1 LLCRKC
7 KEQKTTGA
15 LAVQESQ
22 TGLEDLRLSKKNIYC
37 LPVSHTVALDICV
50 LFPERQPSIC
60 KNLNQKRWRPWN
72 QALTDSQILGV
83 MSNEGRGLYRGCH
96 FGRETRHGVID
107 IDINS
112 KYHNAQELAK
122 IRTRFAAVGL
132 ELTPYQSSE
141 SGGWHLYFFFSS
153 FVLSQE
159 VETVIKRWLK
169 VQGYELAGG
178 TLEVF
183 PSGNALRLPL
193 QKGFGWLDSDGKLVK
208 RREEITT
215 DEAISSFLSD
225 LTKTQANWDE
235 VRSLIES
242 QISETRAAAGRSGQ
256 EHRERVSADGL
267 EELYTRGL
275 DHETYQRGRNYWLNG
290 LTGASQRHSA
300 ILSVG
305 HYLWFGDTSQGVR
318 ALPGVRNAGA
328 RVEAISHWLREK
340 HNGHSETINS
350 DRWRDVQSDIENAC
364 YWTPKGSLVSES
376 ESYPLTDRLINRLCQ
391 TKVLTPDQ
399 YAKANRRR
407 EGAARA
413 KIRAALNQMLAEGK
427 HPTIRNLVQATGC
440 RKETVKKH
448 SDIWAIYATRTETRM
463 STGLGD
469 LSGGLGGISF
479 APVLFSGSSFEFESS
494 DQPSSGISHKN
505 TKTTPKLLGI
515 SGSDSFALLDGSR
528 PEEVELIRQAYSYW
542 ESFDL
547 SSICSGST
555 GSKTSSDLDLPGVLD
570 KDVQNE
576 KEDLEPSVAPFAHAW
591 QTSQPESTLSQ
602 AQVLRMPAASLTK
615 GPRLSGNQALRH
627 GQAGGLFSISPVCY
641 SSGITGGIGERGQ
654 ATAETGSLSYLPR
667 EDLKI
672 STVSDAINSTFLAT
686 IINGS
691 DTGLEDKILEPI
703 SNLRNAKRLKTQ
715 AGQGLKLD
723 LSSSSYSRFNFV
735 YTRYM
740 GDTSCNSSPHLPKGG
755 AILKMCG
762 AVDTRYMGK
771 MLKCAAPGV
780 KQALSVDSS

>member
-1 LLCRKC
+1 MLCKKC

-37 LPVSHTVALDICV
+37 LPVSHAVALDICV

-60 KNLNQKRWRPWN
+60 KNLNQKRWRPWS
-72 QALTDSQILGV
+72 QALSDSQILGV

-112 KYHNAQELAK
+112 KYHNAQEMAE
-122 IRTRFAAVGL
+122 IRARFAAVGL

-159 VETVIKRWLK
+159 VETIIKRWLK

-193 QKGFGWLDSDGKLVK
+193 QKGFGWLDSAGKLVR
-208 RREEITT
+208 RREELTA

-256 EHRERVSADGL
+256 EHRERVSTDGL
-267 EELYTRGL
+267 EELYTSGL
-275 DHETYQRGRNYWLNG
+275 DHETYQRGRSYWLNG

-328 RVEAISHWLREK
+328 RVETISQWLREK

-350 DRWRDVQSDIENAC
+350 GRWRDVQSDIESAC
-364 YWTPKGSLVSES
+364 YWTPKGSLVSER
-376 ESYPLTDRLINRLCQ
+376 ESYPLTDRLVNRLCE

-413 KIRAALNQMLAEGK
+413 KIRTALNEMLAEGK

-448 SDIWAIYATRTETRM
+448 SDIWAIYATRIETRM

-469 LSGGLGGISF
+469 LSGGAGGIVADSLVLVSSLANSF
-479 APVLFSGSSFEFESS
+479 DLSALGVFSSESVEEIFPCGLADSDVSSLGLQSSVSRPVSERALVLGSLEVLKSTLSRF
-494 DQPSSGISHKN
+494 GV
-505 TKTTPKLLGI
+505 L
-515 SGSDSFALLDGSR
+515 GSDSFSHSD
-528 PEEVELIRQAYSYW
+528 EV
-542 ESFDL
+542 
-547 SSICSGST
+547 
-555 GSKTSSDLDLPGVLD
+555 SKVL
-570 KDVQNE
+570 NF
-576 KEDLEPSVAPFAHAW
+576 PVAPFAHAW
-591 QTSQPESTLSQ
+591 LMSQPESPLNQ
-602 AQVLRMPAASLTK
+602 AQVLRMPTASLTK

-627 GQAGGLFSISPVCY
+627 GQAGGLSCISPVCY
-641 SSGITGGIGERGQ
+641 STGITGGIKERGQ
-654 ATAETGSLSYLPR
+654 ATAETGSLSYLV
-667 EDLKI
+667 EKNTKI
-672 STVSDAINSTFLAT
+672 RIVSDAINS
-686 IINGS
+686 IILTTANS
-691 DTGLEDKILEPI
+691 GLESKKKDKLLASILVQYSQNRHCFATGRSPPMLI
-703 SNLRNAKRLKTQ
+703 S
-715 AGQGLKLD
+715 
-723 LSSSSYSRFNFV
+723 
-735 YTRYM
+735 
-740 GDTSCNSSPHLPKGG
+740 
-755 AILKMCG
+755 
-762 AVDTRYMGK
+762 
-771 MLKCAAPGV
+771 
-780 KQALSVDSS
+780 

>member
-1 LLCRKC
+1 MLCKKC

-22 TGLEDLRLSKKNIYC
+22 TGLEDLRLSKKNIYS

-72 QALTDSQILGV
+72 QALSDSQILGV

-112 KYHNAQELAK
+112 KYHNAQELAE
-122 IRTRFAAVGL
+122 IRARFAAVGL
-132 ELTPYQSSE
+132 ELTSYQSSE

-159 VETVIKRWLK
+159 VETIIKRWLK

-193 QKGFGWLDSDGKLVK
+193 QKGFGWLDSAGKLVR
-208 RREEITT
+208 RREELTA

-242 QISETRAAAGRSGQ
+242 QISETRAAAGMRAQ

-267 EELYTRGL
+267 EELYTSGL

-290 LTGASQRHSA
+290 LTGRGQRHSA

-328 RVEAISHWLREK
+328 RVEAISHWLKEK
-340 HNGHSETINS
+340 HNGQSETINS
-350 DRWRDVQSDIENAC
+350 GRWRDVQSDIENAC
-364 YWTPKGSLVSES
+364 YWTPKGSLVTER
-376 ESYPLTDRLINRLCQ
+376 ESYPLTDRLINRLCE

-407 EGAARA
+407 KGAARA
-413 KIRAALNQMLAEGK
+413 KIRTALNQMLAEGK
-427 HPTIRNLVQATGC
+427 HPTIRNLVLATGC

-469 LSGGLGGISF
+469 LSGGAGGISL
-479 APVLFSGSSFEFESS
+479 APVLFADSFVEAS

-505 TKTTPKLLGI
+505 TKTSPKLLGI

-528 PEEVELIRQAYSYW
+528 PEEVELIRQSYSYW

-547 SSICSGST
+547 RSICS
-555 GSKTSSDLDLPGVLD
+555 SSGFGQAAMD

-576 KEDLEPSVAPFAHAW
+576 QGVKQSAVAPFAHAW
-591 QTSQPESTLSQ
+591 QTSQPESALNQ
-602 AQVLRMPAASLTK
+602 AQVLRMPSASLTK
-615 GPRLSGNQALRH
+615 GPRLSGIQALRH
-627 GQAGGLFSISPVCY
+627 GQAGGLLCSLPVCY
-641 SSGITGGIGERGQ
+641 STGITGGVWERGQ
-654 ATAETGSLSYLPR
+654 ATAETGSLSYLSGKN
-667 EDLKI
+667 LKLP
-672 STVSDAINSTFLAT
+672 TVLGAINSIFLTA

-691 DTGLEDKILEPI
+691 ETELKDKISEHVFNQQSSERLETEADQAI
-703 SNLRNAKRLKTQ
+703 ELDSSDSN
-715 AGQGLKLD
+715 
-723 LSSSSYSRFNFV
+723 SSILFPV
-735 YTRYM
+735 YTRYCF
-740 GDTSCNSSPHLPKGG
+740 DTG
-755 AILKMCG
+755 
-762 AVDTRYMGK
+762 
-771 MLKCAAPGV
+771 
-780 KQALSVDSS
+780 

>member
-1 LLCRKC
+1 M
-7 KEQKTTGA
+7 
-15 LAVQESQ
+15 
-22 TGLEDLRLSKKNIYC
+22 
-37 LPVSHTVALDICV
+37 ALDICV

-60 KNLNQKRWRPWN
+60 KNINQKRWRPWN

-122 IRTRFAAVGL
+122 IRAKFAAVGL
-132 ELTPYQSSE
+132 ELAPYQSSE

-169 VQGYELAGG
+169 AQGYELAGG

-193 QKGFGWLDSDGKLVK
+193 QKGFGWLDSAGKLVK
-208 RREEITT
+208 KREELTT
-215 DEAISSFLSD
+215 NEAISSFLSD
-225 LTKTQANWDE
+225 LTKTQANWDD
-235 VRSLIES
+235 VISLIES
-242 QISETRAAAGRSGQ
+242 QISEARAAAGRSGK

-267 EELYTRGL
+267 EELYTSGL

-290 LTGASQRHSA
+290 LTGRGQRHSA

-350 DRWRDVQSDIENAC
+350 GRWRDVQSDIENAC
-364 YWTPKGSLVSES
+364 YWTPKGSLVSER

-407 EGAARA
+407 EGTARA
-413 KIRAALNQMLAEGK
+413 KIRAALNRMLAEGK
-427 HPTIRNLVQATGC
+427 HPTIRNLVQATSC

-448 SDIWAIYATRTETRM
+448 SDIWAIYATRTETRL

-469 LSGGLGGISF
+469 LSGGLGGVSL
-479 APVLFSGSSFEFESS
+479 ASELFSGSSFEIGSS

-505 TKTTPKLLGI
+505 AKPSPKLLGI

-528 PEEVELIRQAYSYW
+528 PEEVELIRQSYSYW

-547 SSICSGST
+547 SSICSGSKSA
-555 GSKTSSDLDLPGVLD
+555 GSQTSSDLDLPEVLD
-570 KDVQNE
+570 KDAQKE

-602 AQVLRMPAASLTK
+602 AQVLRMPFIHSQVRLTK

-627 GQAGGLFSISPVCY
+627 GQSGGLFSISPVCY

-654 ATAETGSLSYLPR
+654 VTAETGSLSYLPR
-667 EDLKI
+667 GELKI
-672 STVSDAINSTFLAT
+672 FTVSDAINSIFLTT
-686 IINGS
+686 IISGS
-691 DTGLEDKILEPI
+691 GTGLEDKILEPF
-703 SNLRNAKRLKTQ
+703 SNLRNTERLKTQ

-723 LSSSSYSRFNFV
+723 PPGSSSSHFNFV

-740 GDTSCNSSPHLPKGG
+740 GDTSCNSSPHLPKGV

-762 AVDTRYMGK
+762 AVDTRYMCE
-771 MLKCAAPGV
+771 MLKCAARAG
-780 KQALSVDSS
+780 KQGLSVDSS

>member
-1 LLCRKC
+1 LLCKKC

-37 LPVSHTVALDICV
+37 LPVSHAVALDICV

-72 QALTDSQILGV
+72 QALSDSQILGV

-96 FGRETRHGVID
+96 FGKETRHGVID

-122 IRTRFAAVGL
+122 IRAKFAAVGL

-159 VETVIKRWLK
+159 VETIIKRWLK

-193 QKGFGWLDSDGKLVK
+193 QKGFGWLDSAGKLVRK
-208 RREEITT
+208 REELTT
-215 DEAISSFLSD
+215 DQAISSFLSD

-267 EELYTRGL
+267 EELYTSGL
-275 DHETYQRGRNYWLNG
+275 DHETYQRGRSYWLNG
-290 LTGASQRHSA
+290 LTGPSQRHSA

-350 DRWRDVQSDIENAC
+350 GRWRDVQSDIESAC
-364 YWTPKGSLVSES
+364 YWTPKGSLVSGR
-376 ESYPLTDRLINRLCQ
+376 ESYPLTDRLVNRLCQ

-413 KIRAALNQMLAEGK
+413 KIRTALNQMLSEGK
-427 HPTIRNLVQATGC
+427 HPTIRNLAEATGC
-440 RKETVKKH
+440 RRETVKKH
-448 SDIWAIYATRTETRM
+448 SDIWAIYATRIETRL

-469 LSGGLGGISF
+469 LSGGAGGIPGVLPLVLVSSANSF
-479 APVLFSGSSFEFESS
+479 DQSVLVELCSELVVEIFPCGLADFSDCS
-494 DQPSSGISHKN
+494 
-505 TKTTPKLLGI
+505 L
-515 SGSDSFALLDGSR
+515 GSDSFVSR
-528 PEEVELIRQAYSYW
+528 PVSERALDVG
-542 ESFDL
+542 
-547 SSICSGST
+547 SSAGLSGSNWRILHE
-555 GSKTSSDLDLPGVLD
+555 SLPHSDILNFP
-570 KDVQNE
+570 
-576 KEDLEPSVAPFAHAW
+576 VAPFAHAW
-591 QTSQPESTLSQ
+591 QTSQPESPLNQ
-602 AQVLRMPAASLTK
+602 AQVLRMPTASLTK
-615 GPRLSGNQALRH
+615 GPRLSGIQALRH

-641 SSGITGGIGERGQ
+641 STGITGGIGERGQ
-654 ATAETGSLSYLPR
+654 ATAQIGSLSYLPGK
-667 EDLKI
+667 DQKI
-672 STVSDAINSTFLAT
+672 PIVFDAINSIFLT
-686 IINGS
+686 TGFSGS
-691 DTGLEDKILEPI
+691 GTGLEDKILALVLLRYSQNQLVFVTGRGPPMLI
-703 SNLRNAKRLKTQ
+703 S
-715 AGQGLKLD
+715 
-723 LSSSSYSRFNFV
+723 
-735 YTRYM
+735 
-740 GDTSCNSSPHLPKGG
+740 
-755 AILKMCG
+755 
-762 AVDTRYMGK
+762 
-771 MLKCAAPGV
+771 
-780 KQALSVDSS
+780 

>member
-1 LLCRKC
+1 MLCKKC
-7 KEQKTTGA
+7 KERKTTGA
-15 LAVQESQ
+15 LAVRESQ

-37 LPVSHTVALDICV
+37 LPVSHAVALDICV

-72 QALTDSQILGV
+72 QALSDSQILGV

-96 FGRETRHGVID
+96 FGKETRHGAVD

-122 IRTRFAAVGL
+122 IRARFAAVGL

-159 VETVIKRWLK
+159 VETIIKRWLK

-193 QKGFGWLDSDGKLVK
+193 QKGFGWLDSAGTLVK
-208 RREEITT
+208 RREELTT
-215 DEAISSFLSD
+215 DEAISSFLSN

-235 VRSLIES
+235 VRNLIES

-267 EELYTRGL
+267 EELYTSGL
-275 DHETYQRGRNYWLNG
+275 DHETYQRGRSYWLNG
-290 LTGASQRHSA
+290 LTGPSQRHSA

-305 HYLWFGDTSQGVR
+305 HYLWFGDTSQAVR
-318 ALPGVRNAGA
+318 ALPGIRNAGA

-350 DRWRDVQSDIENAC
+350 GRWRDVQSDIENAC
-364 YWTPKGSLVSES
+364 YWTPKGSLVSER

-413 KIRAALNQMLAEGK
+413 KIRTALNQMLAEGK
-427 HPTIRNLVQATGC
+427 HPTIRNLAEATGC
-440 RKETVKKH
+440 RRETVKKH
-448 SDIWAIYATRTETRM
+448 SDIWAIYATRVETRL

-469 LSGGLGGISF
+469 LSGGAGGILGVLPSVLVSSANSF
-479 APVLFSGSSFEFESS
+479 DQSVLVESCSELVVESFPCGLADFSDCSLGRDSFVSRPVSERALDVGSSAGLSGSNWR
-494 DQPSSGISHKN
+494 ISH
-505 TKTTPKLLGI
+505 
-515 SGSDSFALLDGSR
+515 
-528 PEEVELIRQAYSYW
+528 
-542 ESFDL
+542 ES
-547 SSICSGST
+547 
-555 GSKTSSDLDLPGVLD
+555 LPHSEIL
-570 KDVQNE
+570 NF
-576 KEDLEPSVAPFAHAW
+576 PVAPFAHAW
-591 QTSQPESTLSQ
+591 QTSQPESPLNQ

-615 GPRLSGNQALRH
+615 GPRLSGIQALRH
-627 GQAGGLFSISPVCY
+627 GQAGDLFSISPVCY
-641 SSGITGGIGERGQ
+641 STGITGGIGERGQ
-654 ATAETGSLSYLPR
+654 VTAKTGSLSYLPWK
-667 EDLKI
+667 DQKI
-672 STVSDAINSTFLAT
+672 PTEFDAINSIFLT
-686 IINGS
+686 TKFSGS
-691 DTGLEDKILEPI
+691 GTGLEDKILTPFSKLQDAEGPE
-703 SNLRNAKRLKTQ
+703 SQ
-715 AGQGLKLD
+715 AGQAVEQEPPD
-723 LSSSSYSRFNFV
+723 SISSPLFSVYSRYCF
-735 YTRYM
+735 
-740 GDTSCNSSPHLPKGG
+740 DTG
-755 AILKMCG
+755 
-762 AVDTRYMGK
+762 
-771 MLKCAAPGV
+771 
-780 KQALSVDSS
+780 

>member
-1 LLCRKC
+1 MLCKKC

-37 LPVSHTVALDICV
+37 LPVSHAVALDICV

-60 KNLNQKRWRPWN
+60 KNQNQKRWRPWSP
-72 QALTDSQILGV
+72 ALSDSQILGV

-112 KYHNAQELAK
+112 KYHNAHELAK
-122 IRTRFAAVGL
+122 IRARFAAVGL

-159 VETVIKRWLK
+159 VETIIKRWLK

-193 QKGFGWLDSDGKLVK
+193 QKGFGWLDSAGKLVR
-208 RREEITT
+208 RREELTAN
-215 DEAISSFLSD
+215 EAISSFLSD

-242 QISETRAAAGRSGQ
+242 QISETRAAAGMNAQ

-267 EELYTRGL
+267 EELYTSGL
-275 DHETYQRGRNYWLNG
+275 DHETYQRGRSYWLNG
-290 LTGASQRHSA
+290 LTGPSQRHSA

-350 DRWRDVQSDIENAC
+350 GRWRDVQSDIENAC
-364 YWTPKGSLVSES
+364 YWTPKGSLVSER

-407 EGAARA
+407 EGVARA
-413 KIRAALNQMLAEGK
+413 KIRTALNQMLAEGK

-448 SDIWAIYATRTETRM
+448 SDIWAIYATRAETRL

-469 LSGGLGGISF
+469 LSGGLGGISL
-479 APVLFSGSSFEFESS
+479 APVLLAGSFVESS
-494 DQPSSGISHKN
+494 DQPLLGISHIN
-505 TKTTPKLLGI
+505 PISSPKLLGI
-515 SGSDSFALLDGSR
+515 SCSDSFALLDGSR
-528 PEEVELIRQAYSYW
+528 PEEVELIRQFYLHW

-547 SSICSGST
+547 RSICS
-555 GSKTSSDLDLPGVLD
+555 SSQLDQPGILD
-570 KDVQNE
+570 ELVQNE
-576 KEDLEPSVAPFAHAW
+576 QEEQKIEVAPFAHAW
-591 QTSQPESTLSQ
+591 QTSQPESPLNQ
-602 AQVLRMPAASLTK
+602 AQVLRMPAASVTK
-615 GPRLSGNQALRH
+615 GPRLSGIQALRH

-641 SSGITGGIGERGQ
+641 STGIIGGIRERGQ
-654 ATAETGSLSYLPR
+654 ATAETGSLSYLPGN
-667 EDLKI
+667 DPKI
-672 STVSDAINSTFLAT
+672 PTVPDAINSIFLT
-686 IINGS
+686 TRFSGPGP
-691 DTGLEDKILEPI
+691 GLEDKILTPFSDQKNAEGLESQGGQAIELEPSDSI
-703 SNLRNAKRLKTQ
+703 SSPLF
-715 AGQGLKLD
+715 
-723 LSSSSYSRFNFV
+723 SVYSRYCF
-735 YTRYM
+735 
-740 GDTSCNSSPHLPKGG
+740 DTG
-755 AILKMCG
+755 
-762 AVDTRYMGK
+762 
-771 MLKCAAPGV
+771 
-780 KQALSVDSS
+780 

>member
-1 LLCRKC
+1 MLCRKC

>member
-1 LLCRKC
+1 M
-7 KEQKTTGA
+7 
-15 LAVQESQ
+15 
-22 TGLEDLRLSKKNIYC
+22 
-37 LPVSHTVALDICV
+37 ALDICV

-72 QALTDSQILGV
+72 PALSDSQILGV

-112 KYHNAQELAK
+112 KYHNAQELAE
-122 IRTRFAAVGL
+122 IRARFAAVGL

-159 VETVIKRWLK
+159 VETIIKRWLK
-169 VQGYELAGG
+169 AQGYELAGG

-193 QKGFGWLDSDGKLVK
+193 QKGFGWLDSAGKLVRK
-208 RREEITT
+208 REELTA
-215 DEAISSFLSD
+215 DDAISSFLSN

-242 QISETRAAAGRSGQ
+242 QISETRAAAGMCGQ

>member
-1 LLCRKC
+1 LLCKKC

-37 LPVSHTVALDICV
+37 LPVSHAVALDICV

-72 QALTDSQILGV
+72 QALSDSQILGV

-122 IRTRFAAVGL
+122 IRARFAAVGL
-132 ELTPYQSSE
+132 DLTPYQSSE
-141 SGGWHLYFFFSS
+141 SCGWHLYFFFSS

-159 VETVIKRWLK
+159 VETIIKRWLK

-193 QKGFGWLDSDGKLVK
+193 QQGFGWLDSAGKLVK
-208 RREEITT
+208 KREELTA

-225 LTKTQANWDE
+225 LTRTQANWEE
-235 VRSLIES
+235 VRSSIES
-242 QISETRAAAGRSGQ
+242 QISETRAAAGRSDQGQ
-256 EHRERVSADGL
+256 RERVSADGL
-267 EELYTRGL
+267 EELYTSGL

-290 LTGASQRHSA
+290 LTERGQRHSA

-318 ALPGVRNAGA
+318 ALPGIRNAGA

-340 HNGHSETINS
+340 HSGHSETINS
-350 DRWRDVQSDIENAC
+350 GRWRDVQSDIESAC
-364 YWTPKGSLVSES
+364 YWTPKGSLVSER

-413 KIRAALNQMLAEGK
+413 KIRTALNQMLAEGK

-448 SDIWAIYATRTETRM
+448 SDIWAIYATRAETRL

-469 LSGGLGGISF
+469 LSGGLGGISL
-479 APVLFSGSSFEFESS
+479 APVLFAGSSLECS
-494 DQPSSGISHKN
+494 DPLLSGISH
-505 TKTTPKLLGI
+505 I
-515 SGSDSFALLDGSR
+515 SSKSYPERPGFSCSDSFALLDGSR
-528 PEEVELIRQAYSYW
+528 PEEVELIRQSYSYW

-547 SSICSGST
+547 RSICSSPELVQAGILD
-555 GSKTSSDLDLPGVLD
+555 DL
-570 KDVQNE
+570 VQNDQ
-576 KEDLEPSVAPFAHAW
+576 KEQNPEVAPFAHAW
-591 QTSQPESTLSQ
+591 QTSQPESPLNQ

-615 GPRLSGNQALRH
+615 GPRLSGIQALRH
-627 GQAGGLFSISPVCY
+627 GQAGGLFSISLVCY
-641 SSGITGGIGERGQ
+641 STGITGGIRERGQ
-654 ATAETGSLSYLPR
+654 ASAETGFLSYLPGN
-667 EDLKI
+667 DPKI
-672 STVSDAINSTFLAT
+672 STVSDAINSIFLT
-686 IINGS
+686 TRFNGS
-691 DTGLEDKILEPI
+691 GTGLEDKILTPF
-703 SNLRNAKRLKTQ
+703 SSLTNAEGLESQ
-715 AGQGLKLD
+715 AGQAIELKPSDSIPSPLF
-723 LSSSSYSRFNFV
+723 SVYSRYCF
-735 YTRYM
+735 
-740 GDTSCNSSPHLPKGG
+740 DTG
-755 AILKMCG
+755 
-762 AVDTRYMGK
+762 
-771 MLKCAAPGV
+771 
-780 KQALSVDSS
+780 

>member
-1 LLCRKC
+1 MLCKKC

-37 LPVSHTVALDICV
+37 LPVSHAVALDICV

-72 QALTDSQILGV
+72 PALSDSQILGV

-112 KYHNAQELAK
+112 KYHNAQELAE
-122 IRTRFAAVGL
+122 IRARFAAVGL

-159 VETVIKRWLK
+159 VETIIKRWLK

-193 QKGFGWLDSDGKLVK
+193 QKGFGWLDSAGKLVK
-208 RREEITT
+208 RREELTA
-215 DEAISSFLSD
+215 DDAISSFLSD

-242 QISETRAAAGRSGQ
+242 QISETRAAAGMSGQ

-267 EELYTRGL
+267 EELYTSGL
-275 DHETYQRGRNYWLNG
+275 DHETYQRGRSYWLNG
-290 LTGASQRHSA
+290 LTGPSQRHSA

-350 DRWRDVQSDIENAC
+350 GRWRDVQSDIESAC
-364 YWTPKGSLVSES
+364 YWTPKGSLVSER

-413 KIRAALNQMLAEGK
+413 KIRTALNQMLVEGK

-448 SDIWAIYATRTETRM
+448 SDIWAIYATRTETRL

-479 APVLFSGSSFEFESS
+479 APVLFAGSSLECST
-494 DQPSSGISHKN
+494 QPLSGIRH
-505 TKTTPKLLGI
+505 LI
-515 SGSDSFALLDGSR
+515 STSSPELPGFSSSDSFALLDGSR
-528 PEEVELIRQAYSYW
+528 PEEVELIRQSYLYW
-542 ESFDL
+542 EFFDL
-547 SSICSGST
+547 RSICSSPELVQG
-555 GSKTSSDLDLPGVLD
+555 GILDEL
-570 KDVQNE
+570 VQNDQ
-576 KEDLEPSVAPFAHAW
+576 KEQNPEVSPFAHAW
-591 QTSQPESTLSQ
+591 QTSQPEIPLNQ
-602 AQVLRMPAASLTK
+602 AQVLRMPFIHSQVRLTK
-615 GPRLSGNQALRH
+615 GPRLSGIQALRH

-641 SSGITGGIGERGQ
+641 STGITSGTRERGQ
-654 ATAETGSLSYLPR
+654 ATAETGSLSYLPGNDP
-667 EDLKI
+667 EI
-672 STVSDAINSTFLAT
+672 PTVSDAINSIFLT
-686 IINGS
+686 TRFNGS
-691 DTGLEDKILEPI
+691 GTGLEDKILTRF
-703 SNLRNAKRLKTQ
+703 SNLKNAEGLESQ
-715 AGQGLKLD
+715 AGQVIELEPPD
-723 LSSSSYSRFNFV
+723 SISSPLFSVYSRYCF
-735 YTRYM
+735 
-740 GDTSCNSSPHLPKGG
+740 DTG
-755 AILKMCG
+755 
-762 AVDTRYMGK
+762 
-771 MLKCAAPGV
+771 
-780 KQALSVDSS
+780 

>member
-1 LLCRKC
+1 MLCKKC

-22 TGLEDLRLSKKNIYC
+22 TGLEDLRLSKKNIYS

-72 QALTDSQILGV
+72 QALSDSQILGV

-112 KYHNAQELAK
+112 KYHNAQELAE
-122 IRTRFAAVGL
+122 IRARFAAVGL

-159 VETVIKRWLK
+159 VETIIKRWLK

-193 QKGFGWLDSDGKLVK
+193 QKGFGWLDSAGKLVK
-208 RREEITT
+208 RREELTA
-215 DEAISSFLSD
+215 DQAISSFLSD

-242 QISETRAAAGRSGQ
+242 QISETRAAAGMCGQ

-267 EELYTRGL
+267 EELYTSGL
-275 DHETYQRGRNYWLNG
+275 DHETYQRGRSYWLNG
-290 LTGASQRHSA
+290 LTGHGQRHSA

-350 DRWRDVQSDIENAC
+350 GRWRDVQSDIESAC
-364 YWTPKGSLVSES
+364 YWTPKGSLVSER

-413 KIRAALNQMLAEGK
+413 KIRTALNQMLAEGK

-448 SDIWAIYATRTETRM
+448 SDIWAIYATRTETRL

-479 APVLFSGSSFEFESS
+479 APVLLSGSSVERS
-494 DQPSSGISHKN
+494 DSPLSGISH
-505 TKTTPKLLGI
+505 I
-515 SGSDSFALLDGSR
+515 SSKSCPERPDFSSSDSFALLDGSR
-528 PEEVELIRQAYSYW
+528 PEEVELIRQSYLHW

-547 SSICSGST
+547 RSICSSPELVQAGILD
-555 GSKTSSDLDLPGVLD
+555 DL
-570 KDVQNE
+570 VQNDQ
-576 KEDLEPSVAPFAHAW
+576 KEQNPEVAPFAHAW
-591 QTSQPESTLSQ
+591 QTSQPESPLNQ
-602 AQVLRMPAASLTK
+602 AQVLRMPFIHSQVRLTK
-615 GPRLSGNQALRH
+615 GPRLSGIQALRH

-641 SSGITGGIGERGQ
+641 STGITGGIRERGQ
-654 ATAETGSLSYLPR
+654 ATAETGSLSYLPGN
-667 EDLKI
+667 DPKI
-672 STVSDAINSTFLAT
+672 PTVSDAINSIFLT
-686 IINGS
+686 TRFNGS
-691 DTGLEDKILEPI
+691 GTGLEDKILTPFSDQKNAEGLESQGGQAIELEPSDSI
-703 SNLRNAKRLKTQ
+703 SSPLFPV
-715 AGQGLKLD
+715 
-723 LSSSSYSRFNFV
+723 YSRYCF
-735 YTRYM
+735 
-740 GDTSCNSSPHLPKGG
+740 DTG
-755 AILKMCG
+755 
-762 AVDTRYMGK
+762 
-771 MLKCAAPGV
+771 
-780 KQALSVDSS
+780 

>member
-1 LLCRKC
+1 M
-7 KEQKTTGA
+7 
-15 LAVQESQ
+15 
-22 TGLEDLRLSKKNIYC
+22 
-37 LPVSHTVALDICV
+37 ALDICV

-72 QALTDSQILGV
+72 QTLSDSQILGV

-112 KYHNAQELAK
+112 KYHNAPELAE

-159 VETVIKRWLK
+159 VETIIKRWLK

-193 QKGFGWLDSDGKLVK
+193 QKGFGWLDSNGKVVK
-208 RREEITT
+208 KREELTA
-215 DEAISSFLSD
+215 DQAISSFLSD

-235 VRSLIES
+235 VRSSIES
-242 QISETRAAAGRSGQ
+242 QISETRAAAGKSGQ

-267 EELYTRGL
+267 EELYTSGL
-275 DHETYQRGRNYWLNG
+275 DHETYQRGRSYWLNG
-290 LTGASQRHSA
+290 LTGRSQRHSA

-318 ALPGVRNAGA
+318 ALPGIRNAGA

-350 DRWRDVQSDIENAC
+350 GRWRDVQSDIESAC
-364 YWTPKGSLVSES
+364 YWTPKGSLVSER

-413 KIRAALNQMLAEGK
+413 KIRTALNQMLAEGK

-448 SDIWAIYATRTETRM
+448 SDIWAIYATRIETRL

-479 APVLFSGSSFEFESS
+479 APVLFAGSSLECST
-494 DQPSSGISHKN
+494 QPLSGIRH
-505 TKTTPKLLGI
+505 LI
-515 SGSDSFALLDGSR
+515 STSSPELPGFSSSDSFALLDGSR
-528 PEEVELIRQAYSYW
+528 PEEVELIRQSYLYW
-542 ESFDL
+542 EFFDL
-547 SSICSGST
+547 RSICSSPE
-555 GSKTSSDLDLPGVLD
+555 LVQAGVLD
-570 KDVQNE
+570 ELVQNDQ
-576 KEDLEPSVAPFAHAW
+576 KEQNSEVAPFAHAW
-591 QTSQPESTLSQ
+591 QTSQPESPLNQ

-615 GPRLSGNQALRH
+615 GPRLSGIQALRH

-641 SSGITGGIGERGQ
+641 STGITGGIRERGQ
-654 ATAETGSLSYLPR
+654 ATAETGSLSYLPGN
-667 EDLKI
+667 DPKI
-672 STVSDAINSTFLAT
+672 STVLDAINSTFLT
-686 IINGS
+686 TRFNGS
-691 DTGLEDKILEPI
+691 GTGLEDKFLTPF
-703 SNLRNAKRLKTQ
+703 SNLNNAEGLESQ
-715 AGQGLKLD
+715 AGQAIELEPSD
-723 LSSSSYSRFNFV
+723 SISSPLFSVYSRYCF
-735 YTRYM
+735 
-740 GDTSCNSSPHLPKGG
+740 DTG
-755 AILKMCG
+755 
-762 AVDTRYMGK
+762 
-771 MLKCAAPGV
+771 
-780 KQALSVDSS
+780 